1 MNKQELVKI
10 ITKDL
15 DVYRERLNR
24 TNEEILEYST
34 PDDLLD
40 LSRDWSVY
48 SAVVNELEWV
58 LIQVDMLNEN
68 KEECHN
74 EM

>member
-15 DVYRERLNR
+15 DVYRERLDR
-24 TNEEILEYST
+24 TNGEILEYST

-40 LSRDWSVY
+40 LSRDWSIY
-48 SAVVNELEWV
+48 STVVNELEWV
-58 LIQVDMLNEN
+58 LSQVDMLDEN
-68 KEECHN
+68 KEECHGK
-74 EM
+74 M